1 MGGMSN
7 NSHGTEQLANSA
19 DSRGSAAP
27 NSPGSVRPSV
37 RELRDRAVLIARAAA
52 AHIASRRVELGSDG
66 VLASSETKSSAV
78 DPVTVVDRE
87 SEELIRSLI
96 KAFSSS
102 DRILGEEGGLDD
114 GAGSQ
119 AQTTDAPEPVTWI
132 VDPIDGTVNFLY
144 GLPNFA
150 VSIACAVG
158 DEVVAGAVANVYSGE
173 IYCAA
178 KGEGAQVSRRDG
190 TVQALSCSPTT
201 ELEKTLVATGFSYS
215 ASLRQVQ
222 GRIASQLLGECRDI
236 RRMGSAA
243 LDLCMVAHGRVDA
256 YYEHDIKIWDYAA
269 GALIAAEAGARI
281 RIPEFSECANAAGR
295 PEGDPLN
302 FGVGAANP
310 EVADAF
316 YEALDGAISK
326 ARN

>member
-1 MGGMSN
+1 MSI
-7 NSHGTEQLANSA
+7 NSRGTEQLASRADNRGFSA
-19 DSRGSAAP
+19 S

-37 RELRDRAVLIARAAA
+37 RDLRDRAVLIARAAA

-96 KAFSSS
+96 KTFSSS

-114 GAGSQ
+114 GASSPAQ
-119 AQTTDAPEPVTWI
+119 AANEGEAVTWI

-144 GLPNFA
+144 GMPNFA

-158 DEVVAGAVANVYSGE
+158 DEVVAGAVANASSGE
-173 IYCAA
+173 IYSAA

-190 TVQALSCSPTT
+190 TVQTLSCSPTA

-222 GRIASQLLGECRDI
+222 GRIASQLLGECRDY
-236 RRMGSAA
+236 S
-243 LDLCMVAHGRVDA
+243 AHG
-256 YYEHDIKIWDYAA
+256 IGGA
-269 GALIAAEAGARI
+269 GFVHGGAR
-281 RIPEFSECANAAGR
+281 PC
-295 PEGDPLN
+295 
-302 FGVGAANP
+302 
-310 EVADAF
+310 
-316 YEALDGAISK
+316 
-326 ARN
+326 

>member
-1 MGGMSN
+1 M
-7 NSHGTEQLANSA
+7 
-19 DSRGSAAP
+19 
-27 NSPGSVRPSV
+27 
-37 RELRDRAVLIARAAA
+37 
-52 AHIASRRVELGSDG
+52 
-66 VLASSETKSSAV
+66 
-78 DPVTVVDRE
+78 
-87 SEELIRSLI
+87 
-96 KAFSSS
+96 
-102 DRILGEEGGLDD
+102 
-114 GAGSQ
+114 
-119 AQTTDAPEPVTWI
+119 
-132 VDPIDGTVNFLY
+132 NFLY
-144 GLPNFA
+144 GLPNCA

-158 DEVVAGAVANVYSGE
+158 DEVVAGAVANASSGE
-173 IYCAA
+173 IYSAA

-190 TVQALSCSPTT
+190 TVQTLSCSPTA

-256 YYEHDIKIWDYAA
+256 YYEHDIKVWDYAA

-281 RIPEFSECANAAGR
+281 RVPEFTQCANVTGR
-295 PEGDPLN
+295 PEGDPLD
-302 FGVGAANP
+302 FGVGAANS

-316 YEALDGAISK
+316 FEALDGAIAK

>member
-1 MGGMSN
+1 MSN

-19 DSRGSAAP
+19 DNRGSAAP

-37 RELRDRAVLIARAAA
+37 GELRDRAVLIARAAA

-96 KAFSSS
+96 KTFSSS

-114 GAGSQ
+114 GASSPAQ
-119 AQTTDAPEPVTWI
+119 AANEGEAVTWI

-144 GLPNFA
+144 GLPNCA

-158 DEVVAGAVANVYSGE
+158 DEVVAGAVANASSGE
-173 IYCAA
+173 IYSAA

-190 TVQALSCSPTT
+190 TVQTLSCSPTA

-256 YYEHDIKIWDYAA
+256 YYEHDIKVWDYAA
-269 GALIAAEAGARI
+269 GALIVAEAGARI
-281 RIPEFSECANAAGR
+281 RVPEFTQCANVTGR
-295 PEGDPLN
+295 PEGDPLD
-302 FGVGAANP
+302 FGVGAANS

-316 YEALDGAISK
+316 FEALDGAIAK